1 MPKNNLKDFIKIYD
15 DALEINFVSRILKYL
30 SKLEKP
36 AFRKGFILKPDGSSE
51 LNTNTRKV
59 DMFYIDRTSKS
70 LTEVSFYNYIRERI
84 LNCLW
89 NDYAKEIPMCKIQR
103 MEEITILKYEK
114 GGKYNYHVDHDSN
127 VPRTVS
133 VIIFLNNDYKGGEL
147 SFLLGD
153 EEYIVNVKPGR
164 MVNWPSNYLYPHKV
178 HEVSE
183 GIRYSIVSWL
193 L

>member
-1 MPKNNLKDFIKIYD
+1 MPQKNLKDFIKIYD
-15 DALEINFVSRILKYL
+15 NVLEINFVSKIVKYL

-36 AFRKGFILKPDGSSE
+36 AFRKGFVLNRNKGSE
-51 LNTNTRKV
+51 LNTNHRIV
-59 DMFYIDRTSKS
+59 DTFHLDRASKS
-70 LTEVSFYNYIRERI
+70 LTEVFFYNYIRERI
-84 LNCLW
+84 LNFLW
-89 NDYAKEIPMCKIQR
+89 NDYVKEIPMCSTQR
-103 MEEITILKYEK
+103 IEEITILKYEK
-114 GGKYNYHVDHDSN
+114 GGKYNYHIDHNSN
-127 VPRTVS
+127 MPRTVS

-164 MVNWPSNYLYPHKV
+164 MVIWPSNYLYPHKV